1 VAVHEPG
8 EGELEQLAYDLA
20 LRTLGQQERL
30 LEELRARTGVLL
42 TATAI
47 VVSFLGG
54 RALADSG
61 DAWLTLTGTAAA
73 IASIVVAVYVLL
85 PKSGVTFALHGAA
98 VYEHFRAERTPIRD
112 VQRTLSYWLKSAWD
126 ENQNSIDRLIVF
138 FRLACGLLVLAIGL
152 WSLELALD

>member
-1 VAVHEPG
+1 MAADGSGG
-8 EGELEQLAYDLA
+8 EHLEQLAYDLA

-30 LEELRARTGVLL
+30 LEELRARTCVLL

-54 RALADSG
+54 RALATNG

-73 IASIVVAVYVLL
+73 IASIVLGVYVLL
-85 PKSGVTFALHGAA
+85 PKSGFTFALHGAA
-98 VYEHFRAERTPIRD
+98 VY
-112 VQRTLSYWLKSAWD
+112 
-126 ENQNSIDRLIVF
+126 
-138 FRLACGLLVLAIGL
+138 VLATGL

>member
-1 VAVHEPG
+1 VAVPEPA
-8 EGELEQLAYDLA
+8 EDELEQLAYDLA

-54 RALADSG
+54 RALAASG
-61 DAWLTLTGTAAA
+61 DAWLTLTGTVAA
-73 IASIVVAVYVLL
+73 IASIVLAVYVLL
-85 PKSGVTFALHGAA
+85 PKSGFTFALHGAA